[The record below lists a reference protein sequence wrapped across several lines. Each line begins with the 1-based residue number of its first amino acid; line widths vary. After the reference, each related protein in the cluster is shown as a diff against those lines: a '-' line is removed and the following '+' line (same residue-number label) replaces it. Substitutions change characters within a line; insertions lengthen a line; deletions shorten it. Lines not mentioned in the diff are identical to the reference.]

1 MGEEDGLVDDD
12 FLAEAA
18 LLGAGDLDLADG
30 VLAGLLPRGAG
41 DLLRPERLALLFGGI
56 PPEIRRGTW
65 SEGLFDMLNSKLASG
80 LKTFRDL
87 VWPPSCQTRHVGCV
101 QGFRGPELGREEY
114 HEQNRGAPQ

>member
-1 MGEEDGLVDDD
+1 MAHESLLEDLAAGEAAALAEVLEAGAVGEEDGLVDDD

-56 PPEIRRGTW
+56 LTKNQAR
-65 SEGLFDMLNSKLASG
+65 N
-80 LKTFRDL
+80 L
-87 VWPPSCQTRHVGCV
+87 V
-101 QGFRGPELGREEY
+101 
-114 HEQNRGAPQ
+114 RGAP